1 MEEGGGRNNRSK
13 SEISPNDDDS
23 RLEIPGDFGEFYRG
37 GRRKNPSPLFFRD
50 LVQTFALS

>member
-23 RLEIPGDFGEFYRG
+23 RLEILGDFGEIYRG
-37 GRRKNPSPLFFRD
+37 GRRKILRLFF
-50 LVQTFALS
+50 S